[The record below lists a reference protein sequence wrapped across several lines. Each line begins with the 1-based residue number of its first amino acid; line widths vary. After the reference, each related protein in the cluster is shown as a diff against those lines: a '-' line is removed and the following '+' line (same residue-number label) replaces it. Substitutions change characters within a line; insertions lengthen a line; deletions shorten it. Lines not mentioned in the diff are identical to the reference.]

1 LELYVYVTKK
11 YSLGFVSFGAYGFLG
26 RCTGGCIYDMSKQT
40 GMTPGVASIDS
51 GVRTAPV
58 SSLANIA
65 GGWTLNL
72 DNAETK
78 SLKLTLYQNN
88 DAVFGSG
95 DITVSGNTNPVSAG
109 GVLNGNSL
117 TLYVV
122 PSGEPS
128 LYRIDMIVG
137 PGSMTGSYVFS
148 KQAAAQQSGS
158 ASGSLTEASA
168 SIPITTRNVVITT
181 QVGAGQTNAQK
192 PQGPKGTAV

>member
-1 LELYVYVTKK
+1 MVFSAAAQEDVYN
-11 YSLGFVSFGAYGFLG
+11 VS
-26 RCTGGCIYDMSKQT
+26 KHT

-51 GVRTAPV
+51 GVRTVPV

-65 GGWTLNL
+65 GGWTLTL
-72 DNAETK
+72 DDAGTK
-78 SLKLTLYQNN
+78 NMKLTLYQNN
-88 DAVFGSG
+88 NAVFGSG
-95 DITVSGNTNPVSAG
+95 DITVLGNTNPVSAG
-109 GVLNGNSL
+109 GTLNGNSL

-128 LYRIDMIVG
+128 LYRIDMMVG

-148 KQAAAQQSGS
+148 AQAATQQSGS
-158 ASGSLTEASA
+158 ASGSLTEASV
-168 SIPITTRNVVITT
+168 STPITTRNVVITT

>member
-1 LELYVYVTKK
+1 MSFRKIALALSVLALLVISAAAQEYVYNV
-11 YSLGFVSFGAYGFLG
+11 
-26 RCTGGCIYDMSKQT
+26 SKQT

-51 GVRTAPV
+51 GVRTAPAG
-58 SSLANIA
+58 SLANIA
-65 GGWTLNL
+65 GDWTLTL

-95 DITVSGNTNPVSAG
+95 DITVSGDANPVSAG
-109 GVLNGNSL
+109 GTLNGNSL

-128 LYRIDMIVG
+128 LYRINMMVG
-137 PGSMTGSYVFS
+137 PGPMTGSYVFS

>member
-1 LELYVYVTKK
+1 M
-11 YSLGFVSFGAYGFLG
+11 SFRKIALAFSVLALLPVLVVAQED
-26 RCTGGCIYDMSKQT
+26 IFNVNNHT

-58 SSLANIA
+58 GSLANIA
-65 GGWTLNL
+65 GDWTLTL
-72 DNAETK
+72 DNAEIK

-95 DITVSGNTNPVSAG
+95 DITVSGDANPVSAG
-109 GVLNGNSL
+109 GTLNGNSL

-128 LYRIDMIVG
+128 LYRINMMVG

-148 KQAAAQQSGS
+148 KQAVSQQSGS

>member
-1 LELYVYVTKK
+1 MTLRKIALALSVLTLLIFSAAAQKDVYNV
-11 YSLGFVSFGAYGFLG
+11 
-26 RCTGGCIYDMSKQT
+26 SKQI
-40 GMTPGVASIDS
+40 GMTPGVVSIDS
-51 GVRTAPV
+51 GVRDVPV
-58 SSLANIA
+58 SSSANIA

-72 DNAETK
+72 DNTETK

-109 GVLNGNSL
+109 GTLQGSSL
-117 TLYVV
+117 ILYVI

-128 LYRIDMIVG
+128 LYRIDVIVG

-148 KQAAAQQSGS
+148 TQAATQQPGS
-158 ASGSLTEASA
+158 ASGSLTEASV
-168 SIPITTRNVVITT
+168 SIPITTRNVIVAT

>member
-1 LELYVYVTKK
+1 MLLRKIALASSVLALLIVSAAVQEDVYNV
-11 YSLGFVSFGAYGFLG
+11 
-26 RCTGGCIYDMSKQT
+26 SKQT
-40 GMTPGVASIDS
+40 GMTPGVASVES
-51 GVRTAPV
+51 GVGTATV
-58 SSLANIA
+58 STLANIA
-65 GGWTLNL
+65 GGWTLTL
-72 DNAETK
+72 DNAGTK

-109 GVLNGNSL
+109 GTLQGNSL
-117 TLYVV
+117 ILYVI
-122 PSGEPS
+122 PSEEPS
-128 LYRIDMIVG
+128 LYRIDMLVG

-148 KQAAAQQSGS
+148 VQAATQQSGS

-168 SIPITTRNVVITT
+168 SIPIATRNVVVAT

>member
-1 LELYVYVTKK
+1 MSLNNIALALSVLALLVFSAAAQEDVYNV
-11 YSLGFVSFGAYGFLG
+11 
-26 RCTGGCIYDMSKQT
+26 SKQT
-40 GMTPGVASIDS
+40 GMTSGVASIDS

-95 DITVSGNTNPVSAG
+95 DITVSGNTNPISAG
-109 GVLNGNSL
+109 GTLQGNSL
-117 TLYVV
+117 ILYVI

-128 LYRIDMIVG
+128 LYRIDMMVG

-148 KQAAAQQSGS
+148 AQAATQQSGP

-168 SIPITTRNVVITT
+168 SIPITTRNVVVAT

-192 PQGPKGTAV
+192 LQGPKGTAV

>member
-1 LELYVYVTKK
+1 MSFWKIALAFSVLALMPVLVVAQEDVYNV
-11 YSLGFVSFGAYGFLG
+11 
-26 RCTGGCIYDMSKQT
+26 SKQT

-51 GVRTAPV
+51 GVRTAPAG
-58 SSLANIA
+58 SLANIA
-65 GGWTLNL
+65 VDWTLTL
-72 DNAETK
+72 DNAEIK

-95 DITVSGNTNPVSAG
+95 DITVLGDANPVSAG
-109 GVLNGNSL
+109 GTLNGNSL

-128 LYRIDMIVG
+128 LYRINMVVG